1 MKKRYL
7 IIIIII
13 LAYISIFTGVR
24 QLSPMDLFNLQENS
38 IQLLL
43 LSRIPRLISIIT
55 AGMGMSIAGLIMQQ
69 ISQNK
74 FVSPTTAATIDS
86 AQLGILSA
94 LIIFPGAALLPK
106 MIFAFVFALGGSLIF
121 MLILRKIKFKSAVII
136 PLVGIM
142 LGRIISSMSSFFAYR
157 FQLVQ
162 NLSAWMQGDF
172 SMIIE
177 GRYELLYLSIPLII
191 VAYLYAQQFTLT
203 GLGEDLSKNLGL
215 NYQLYVNLGVAIVA
229 LISAAVVIT
238 VGRIPF
244 LGLIIPN
251 LVTIYQGDNLKK
263 NIMPT
268 ALVGASFLLFSDILG
283 RLIIYPYEV
292 PIGLVVGVLGSF
304 IFILLIRRNR

>member
-7 IIIIII
+7 LLIIFI
-13 LAYISIFTGVR
+13 LALISLFLGVSQFSILDIFKLTKAK
-24 QLSPMDLFNLQENS
+24 QNILF
-38 IQLLL
+38 

-55 AGMGMSIAGLIMQQ
+55 AGMGISIAGLIMQQ

-86 AQLGILSA
+86 AQLGILTA
-94 LIIFPGAALLPK
+94 LIFFPGAKLLAK
-106 MIFAFVFALGGSLIF
+106 MSLAFLFAVIGSLLF
-121 MLILRKIKFKSAVII
+121 MSILKKIKVKSVVII

-142 LGRIISSMSSFFAYR
+142 LGRIISATSSFFAYR
-157 FQLVQ
+157 YQLVQ

-191 VAYLYAQQFTLT
+191 VAYLYANQFTMT
-203 GLGEDLSKNLGL
+203 GLGEDFSKNLGL
-215 NYQLYVNLGVAIVA
+215 NYRLYVNLGIVIVA

-251 LVTIYQGDNLKK
+251 LVTMYYGDNLKQ

-268 ALVGASFLLFSDILG
+268 ALVGAAFLLAADILG
-283 RLIIYPYEV
+283 RLVIYPYEI

-304 IFILLIRRNR
+304 IFILLIRSDS

>member
-7 IIIIII
+7 LLIIFI
-13 LAYISIFTGVR
+13 LALISLFLGVSQFSILDIFKLTKAK
-24 QLSPMDLFNLQENS
+24 QNILF
-38 IQLLL
+38 

-55 AGMGMSIAGLIMQQ
+55 AGMGISIAGLIMQQ

-86 AQLGILSA
+86 AQLGILTA
-94 LIIFPGAALLPK
+94 LIFFPGAKLLAK
-106 MIFAFVFALGGSLIF
+106 MSLAFLFAVIGSLLF
-121 MLILRKIKFKSAVII
+121 MSILKKIKVKSVVII

-142 LGRIISSMSSFFAYR
+142 LGRIISAISSFFAYR
-157 FQLVQ
+157 YQLVQ

-177 GRYELLYLSIPLII
+177 GRYELLYLSIPLIV
-191 VAYLYAQQFTLT
+191 VAYLYANQFTMT
-203 GLGEDLSKNLGL
+203 GLGEDFSKNLGL
-215 NYQLYVNLGVAIVA
+215 NYRLYVNLGIVIVA

-251 LVTIYQGDNLKK
+251 LVTMYYGDNLKQ

-268 ALVGASFLLFSDILG
+268 ALVGAAFLLAADILG
-283 RLIIYPYEV
+283 RLVIYPYEI

-304 IFILLIRRNR
+304 IFILLIRSDS